1 MITRIVYTRALVW
14 AGLDYIFNPQ
24 SNRKIL
30 ALNEIMASF
39 ETQESIEQDFTLDCL
54 PLDCIICICEY
65 LTAEDLA
72 KFSRVCRV
80 SVASEAR
87 GGRGLRL
94 TYFSS
99 LSLSLSFSD
108 SCSMKPV

>member
-1 MITRIVYTRALVW
+1 MW

-24 SNRKIL
+24 SNRNIL

-87 GGRGLRL
+87 SGRGLRL

>member
-1 MITRIVYTRALVW
+1 MW

-30 ALNEIMASF
+30 ALNEMASF
-39 ETQESIEQDFTLDCL
+39 ETQGSIEQDFTLDCL

-87 GGRGLRL
+87 SGRGLRL